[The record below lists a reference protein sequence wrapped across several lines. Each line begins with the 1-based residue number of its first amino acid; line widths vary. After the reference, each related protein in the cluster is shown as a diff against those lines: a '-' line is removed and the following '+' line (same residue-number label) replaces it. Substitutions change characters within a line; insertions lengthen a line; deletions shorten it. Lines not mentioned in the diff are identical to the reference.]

1 MSFRV
6 LIKNCDDPAARV
18 RIAELA
24 ARLSGASAETV
35 LTGWGKDSIYIY
47 GEPDYRKALETKR
60 QLQALGA
67 EVRLVDDDAE
77 APDEAGEMK
86 IDNEEDGRILSDEE
100 YVRALNARSDIFFL
114 EKGAKLRNIESAAL
128 AIGILAGVWITTVPQ
143 KRIAPDFFQ
152 TIRNERKATLY
163 HGQEL
168 PEPPVDSLAEEMP
181 EERTASLPAYIDR
194 ADLGQTQKPF
204 VSRHASLRQR
214 KKSTGA
220 RPESGTITMH
230 DLVGSPVRA
239 RPPAAPLSAAT
250 GVAGDT
256 ATPQFRILLSQGNS
270 LEKQGKHADALAAF
284 RSALRR
290 DPRNSL
296 ALGGIGDVFLH
307 IGFLDSAEFAYDSAL
322 SANPKNPIAHNGLG
336 SVRYYNSDMAANPH
350 WDDRMKISDPK
361 RYIKAQFDSAIAE
374 YTAAF
379 SLDSSYVE
387 ALTNR
392 GVLRDIHGQADSAI
406 RDYSLAIRINPS
418 YADAFCKRA
427 STYKSTGKLKEAIA
441 DYTAAIKLGPGSYI
455 FDPPLHFANAFY
467 GRGLV
472 RHKAGDF
479 TGAIADFDSCLAISP
494 NHALALLNKGIAF
507 ADQLRLDSAIAQ
519 YTKAIA
525 LLSPLEY
532 AGAQGLAFLHR
543 GTAYKNLGKYDAA
556 ISDYARAFKFP
567 GLAARSCWRLAECC
581 CLKHDTANAI
591 SWLNK
596 AISNGFSDFAAWKR
610 DKDLSELWKDKDFLE
625 IVGKR

>member
-6 LIKNCDDPAARV
+6 HIKNCDDPAARLPIV
-18 RIAELA
+18 ELA
-24 ARLSGASAETV
+24 ARLSGASAQTV
-35 LTGWGKDSIYIY
+35 LTAWGKDSIYIY
-47 GEPDYRKALETKR
+47 GEADYRKALETKR

-77 APDEAGEMK
+77 APDEAGK
-86 IDNEEDGRILSDEE
+86 PGIDNEATGRILSDEE
-100 YVRALNARSDIFFL
+100 YVRALTARSDIFFL
-114 EKGAKLRNIESAAL
+114 EKGGRLRNIEAAAL

-163 HGQEL
+163 HGQKL
-168 PEPPVDSLAEEMP
+168 PEPPVDSLAQEMP
-181 EERTASLPAYIDR
+181 AERTPLPAYVDR
-194 ADLGQTQKPF
+194 SDLGQTQKPT
-204 VSRHASLRQR
+204 VSRSAPLKQR
-214 KKSTGA
+214 KTSANAK
-220 RPESGTITMH
+220 PESGTITMH
-230 DLVGSPVRA
+230 DLVGSPVSA
-239 RPPAAPLSAAT
+239 RPPAAPLPAAI

-256 ATPQFRILLSQGNS
+256 ATQQFRTLLSEGNS
-270 LEKQGKHADALAAF
+270 LEKQGKHTDALAAF
-284 RSALRR
+284 RSALRQ
-290 DPRNSL
+290 DPRNSR

-307 IGFLDSAEFAYDSAL
+307 IGFLDSAEYAYDSAL

-350 WDDRMKISDPK
+350 WTDRMKISDPK

-427 STYKSTGKLKEAIA
+427 AIYRSTGKLKEAIA

-507 ADQLRLDSAIAQ
+507 ADQLRLDSAIAG
-519 YTKAIA
+519 YTRAIA

-556 ISDYARAFKFP
+556 ISDYAKAFEFP
-567 GLAARSCWRLAECC
+567 RLAARSCWRLAECY

-596 AISNGFSDFAAWKR
+596 AVSNGFSDFAAWER

-625 IVGKR
+625 IVGKKQ

>member
-1 MSFRV
+1 MSFKV

-24 ARLSGASAETV
+24 ARLSGTSVDTV
-35 LTGWGKDSIYIY
+35 LSAWSKEAIYVLDI
-47 GEPDYRKALETKR
+47 PDFPEAVENKR

-67 EVRLVDDDAE
+67 EVRLVQSVSEKPGEPGRDVLD
-77 APDEAGEMK
+77 DEA
-86 IDNEEDGRILSDEE
+86 NGRILSDEE

-114 EKGAKLRNIESAAL
+114 EKGVKLRNIEVAAL
-128 AIGILAGVWITTVPQ
+128 AIGIMAGVWITTVPQ

-163 HGQEL
+163 YGQKL
-168 PEPPVDSLAEEMP
+168 RVPLVDTAEEEMP
-181 EERTASLPAYIDR
+181 EERTVPLPAYVNR
-194 ADLGQTQKPF
+194 ADLGQTQKPA
-204 VSRHASLRQR
+204 VSRLRQR
-214 KKSTGA
+214 KTSAGA
-220 RPESGTITMH
+220 KTEAGAITMH
-230 DLVGSPVRA
+230 DLVGSPVSA
-239 RPPAAPLSAAT
+239 RPPSAPLPAT
-250 GVAGDT
+250 IGVAEDT
-256 ATPQFRILLSQGNS
+256 ATRQFRTLLSDGNS

-284 RSALRR
+284 RSALRQ
-290 DPRNSL
+290 DPRNSR

-307 IGFLDSAEFAYDSAL
+307 IGFLDSAEYAYDSAL
-322 SANPKNPIAHNGLG
+322 SANPRNSNAHNGLG

-350 WDDRMKISDPK
+350 WADRMKISDPK

-479 TGAIADFDSCLAISP
+479 TGAIVDFDSCLAISP

-543 GTAYKNLGKYDAA
+543 GSAYKNLGKYDAA
-556 ISDYARAFKFP
+556 ISDYAKAFGFP
-567 GLAARSCWRLAECC
+567 GLAARSCWRLAECY

-596 AISNGFSDFAAWKR
+596 AVSNGFSDFASWKR

-625 IVGKR
+625 IVGKK